1 MVQLQDT
8 EDIIEKVAR
17 GCGSV
22 RRSSSTGKVTVY
34 GTYGINTG
42 IFGTTQ
48 FILKFALK
56 QS

>member
-1 MVQLQDT
+1 MAQLQDT
-8 EDIIEKVAR
+8 EDVIENVAR
-17 GCGSV
+17 GSGSF

-34 GTYGINTG
+34 GTSEINTG
-42 IFGTTQ
+42 IFGTSQ